1 MAGGSATTASMLD
14 EVAASEGIQVRSDD
28 MILARTRHLGPLH
41 QLASAADRAAKT
53 EEW

>member
-1 MAGGSATTASMLD
+1 
-14 EVAASEGIQVRSDD
+14 
-28 MILARTRHLGPLH
+28 MILARTRHLGPLY